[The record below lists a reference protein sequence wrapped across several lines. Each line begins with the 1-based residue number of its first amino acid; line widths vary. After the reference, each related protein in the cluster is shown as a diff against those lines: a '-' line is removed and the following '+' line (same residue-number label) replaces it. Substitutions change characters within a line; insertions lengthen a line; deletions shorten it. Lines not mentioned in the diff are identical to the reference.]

1 MKDVYGALSHTI
13 KKISIDQGLSWS
25 KKDQKKIIYIERE
38 SKSECSAGQKI
49 INIKKYGGAFF

>member
-25 KKDQKKIIYIERE
+25 KKDQKKKYIERE

>member
-25 KKDQKKIIYIERE
+25 KKDQKKNIYIYRERE
-38 SKSECSAGQKI
+38 QERVFSWTE
-49 INIKKYGGAFF
+49 NNKYK